1 MTTSGTTSDNEWQ
14 RVVQRM
20 TANNK
25 KWQWVTAN
33 DKEWW
38 NEWIRMRASKIEWFY
53 CNWTQIQNHLVH
65 KWVCVCELSGCGFES
80 SCSHLNFRFRTCF
93 ELGVFDIQ
101 VTIECGFTL
110 KRVRDMTRT
119 YSQSDFMF
127 QEKQKVN
134 LVSE

>member
-93 ELGVFDIQ
+93 EQGVPWHSGNYRVWFHSETCTWHDKNIQ
-101 VTIECGFTL
+101 SEWF
-110 KRVRDMTRT
+110 
-119 YSQSDFMF
+119 Y
-127 QEKQKVN
+127 
-134 LVSE
+134 VSKETKS